1 MAETDKKTILI
12 ATGLYPPDVGG
23 PATYSYLLNQE
34 LPRRG
39 WEVKILSFGEVRSW
53 PKIIRHLAYGW
64 KVFRLVRHYQII
76 YVQDPV
82 SVGLPVCLA
91 CALARRSFILKIVG
105 DYAWEQGSQRFGV
118 IDLLDDFSLEYKK
131 YIWPVKLLKLIQR
144 GVARRAQ
151 KIIVPSNYLKK
162 IVSNWGVNSDKI
174 KVIYNAFNSPEI
186 LPEKE
191 VLQRELGLSG
201 QIIISAGRL
210 VPWKGFTLLIEIMPE
225 LLAVYPGLKLY
236 IIGDGPDHDRLE
248 KLITNKEMS
257 GCIFLLG
264 RLAQKEL
271 LKFIKA
277 ADLFVLNTSYE
288 GFSHQLL
295 EVMWC
300 ETPIVTTAVGGNVE
314 LIKDKENGLLVNFND
329 SSAMERTIKSVL
341 ADRQLASRLAN
352 NAQQTI
358 AGFSRERMITQ
369 LLAHLSG
376 T

>member
-131 YIWPVKLLKLIQR
+131 YIWPVKLLKLI
-144 GVARRAQ
+144 V
-151 KIIVPSNYLKK
+151 IV
-162 IVSNWGVNSDKI
+162 
-174 KVIYNAFNSPEI
+174 
-186 LPEKE
+186 
-191 VLQRELGLSG
+191 
-201 QIIISAGRL
+201 
-210 VPWKGFTLLIEIMPE
+210 
-225 LLAVYPGLKLY
+225 LY
-236 IIGDGPDHDRLE
+236 
-248 KLITNKEMS
+248 
-257 GCIFLLG
+257 
-264 RLAQKEL
+264 
-271 LKFIKA
+271 
-277 ADLFVLNTSYE
+277 
-288 GFSHQLL
+288 
-295 EVMWC
+295 
-300 ETPIVTTAVGGNVE
+300 
-314 LIKDKENGLLVNFND
+314 
-329 SSAMERTIKSVL
+329 
-341 ADRQLASRLAN
+341 
-352 NAQQTI
+352 
-358 AGFSRERMITQ
+358 
-369 LLAHLSG
+369 
-376 T
+376 